1 MDVIAAL
8 FGILIVLGVPLV
20 GLISG
25 LVSWSRISG
34 LTRRIDELEAEQLR
48 LNAELQRTQHSL
60 AGVKAARPAA
70 APARTQGAPS
80 LSEAAGALQQG
91 PPPLSEA
98 AGALQQGPPPLSEAA
113 GALQQGAPPFSEA
126 AGALQQGPP
135 SFSEA
140 TGALQQGPPPL
151 SEAAGALQQGS
162 PPLSEAAGALPQ
174 GSAPLPEAPAPG
186 RAGRP
191 PRIGPA
197 RPPVPGMGRPADG
210 PPAPRRAPITVEWLI
225 TRLAAALGGFS
236 LLLGAIFALSAAIDK
251 GWVGPGLRVFVG
263 LLLGTGA
270 VVRGA
275 TLRAK
280 GMSWSGA
287 GLLGAGQGVLY
298 GSIFAAASLYHL
310 LGQATA
316 FGALCALT
324 ALGMALATRLRD
336 PVSATL
342 SLIGGLMTPV
352 LLSTGEN
359 NALGL
364 FSYLTVLTGGAVY
377 VAARRG
383 WAPLLLAAALGAL
396 ALFLGWT
403 ERYRAPDQLPAAVL
417 ALGVLALPLI
427 AAALSAAR
435 RPPTDGGA
443 LGLRGAALGAL
454 GLLALCGLLW
464 VVPVDPEFI
473 DPRSGQASFRPLGAA
488 PLWSLAAALLLP
500 LPALVVAR
508 QAPLTDLARGAP
520 LLAGLLGLAFVT
532 GHIDAPGVGLPL
544 IAAGLAGPTLYGLGL
559 RGSAAAPAAG
569 LSPLVT
575 ALIAAAALGAADA
588 PPPGLALLALAAPP
602 VVAVLSGRVAPLGA
616 PAAAAGLALVGLIVT
631 ARLGELSAPEVLGG
645 GALAA
650 GLLGA
655 APLRWPRQA
664 GAADG
669 AHWLGAALA
678 TPVVFLPLWRAWQE
692 QLGDDAQGLLPLGL
706 AVIPLLGTLTLLRV
720 HGAHRGSGLLALF
733 FGMTLAGVTTAIP
746 LQLEDQ
752 WLTVAWALE
761 GAALAWLTRRLTH
774 PLVPW
779 SSFALGLVVAAR
791 LVLNPYALEYG
802 DTSGL
807 PLLNWTLYTWGL
819 PLVCLLLT
827 ARLLGPQLRGDVQ
840 AGAAALPGW
849 ARGALVL
856 AAVAVGFALVN
867 VQVSDFFQDA
877 GPIELGGHG
886 VLQGMVR
893 SLAWALYGVI
903 VLSIGMGKD
912 SKELRLVGFGLVML
926 AALKVFGSDLWS
938 LQGFMRVGSIM
949 GLGVTLMVA
958 AFLFERLVL
967 RKQREKDAQDAQDE
981 AEAAA
986 ARGAPPDG
994 EPPAAPP
1001 GGGAA

>member
-1 MDVIAAL
+1 AGALQQGSPSLSEAA
-8 FGILIVLGVPLV
+8 G
-20 GLISG
+20 
-25 LVSWSRISG
+25 
-34 LTRRIDELEAEQLR
+34 A
-48 LNAELQRTQHSL
+48 LQEGS
-60 AGVKAARPAA
+60 
-70 APARTQGAPS
+70 PS

-91 PPPLSEA
+91 S
-98 AGALQQGPPPLSEAA
+98 
-113 GALQQGAPPFSEA
+113 
-126 AGALQQGPP
+126 P
-135 SFSEA
+135 SF
-140 TGALQQGPPPL
+140 
-151 SEAAGALQQGS
+151 
-162 PPLSEAAGALPQ
+162 SEAAGALPQ
-174 GSAPLPEAPAPG
+174 GSAPLPEASAPG

-197 RPPVPGMGRPADG
+197 RPPLPGMGRPADRADG
-210 PPAPRRAPITVEWLI
+210 PPPVRRPAITVEWLI

-383 WAPLLLAAALGAL
+383 WAPLLLAAALGAM
-396 ALFLGWT
+396 ALFVGWT
-403 ERYRAPDQLPAAVL
+403 ARYRAPDQLPAAVL
-417 ALGVLALPLI
+417 ALAALAVPLL
-427 AAALSAAR
+427 AAALAAAR
-435 RPPTDGGA
+435 RPPAEGGG
-443 LGLRGAALGAL
+443 LSLRGAALGAL

-473 DPRSGQASFRPLGAA
+473 DPRTGQASFRPLGAA

-500 LPALVVAR
+500 LPALLVAR

-520 LLAGLLGLAFVT
+520 ILSGVLGLAFVY
-532 GHIDAPGVGLPL
+532 GHIDAPGVGLAL
-544 IAAGLAGPTLYGLGL
+544 VVAGMAGPTLYGLAL
-559 RGSAAAPAAG
+559 RGSAAAPAAATA
-569 LSPLVT
+569 PLIT
-575 ALIAAAALGAADA
+575 AAIAGNALLAADA
-588 PPPGLALLALAAPP
+588 PPPGLALVALAAPP
-602 VVAVLSGRVAPLGA
+602 VVAVLLGRVAPVGPL
-616 PAAAAGLALVGLIVT
+616 AAAIGLGLLGLAVST
-631 ARLGELSAPEVLGG
+631 RLDALSAPEVLGG

-655 APLRWPRQA
+655 APLRWPRRP
-664 GAADG
+664 GAAG
-669 AHWLGAALA
+669 GSHWLGAALA
-678 TPVVFLPLWRAWQE
+678 TPVVFLPMWLAWRE
-692 QLGDDAQGLLPLGL
+692 QLGEAAQGLLPLGL
-706 AVIPLLGTLTLLRV
+706 AIIPLLGTLTLLRV

-733 FGMTLAGVTTAIP
+733 FAMTLAGVTTAIP

-761 GAALAWLTRRLTH
+761 GAALALLTRRLSH

-779 SSFALGLVVAAR
+779 ASFTLGIVVAVR

-827 ARLLGPQLRGDVQ
+827 ARWLGPQLRGDVQ

-849 ARGALVL
+849 ARGVLVL

-867 VQVSDFFQDA
+867 VQISDFFQDA
-877 GPIELGGHG
+877 GPVELGGHG

-893 SLAWALYGVI
+893 SLAWALYGVA

-938 LQGFMRVGSIM
+938 LQGFVRVGSVM

-967 RKQREKDAQDAQDE
+967 RKQREKDEQDAQDE
-981 AEAAA
+981 ADAAA
-986 ARGAPPDG
+986 ARRAPPAG
-994 EPPAAPP
+994 GPPAGPP
-1001 GGGAA
+1001 TGGAA